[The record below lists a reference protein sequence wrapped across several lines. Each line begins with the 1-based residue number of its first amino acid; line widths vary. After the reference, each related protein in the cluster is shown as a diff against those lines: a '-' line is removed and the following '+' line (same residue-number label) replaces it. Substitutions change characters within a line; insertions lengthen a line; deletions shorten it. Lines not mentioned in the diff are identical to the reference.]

1 MSDLWC
7 RVFTMSYMKNL
18 LESTELIKPDTLMG
32 NLIYHAC
39 PENAYYSEV
48 WDCEVN
54 VYRISLHCFEFLI
67 HCIKSK
73 NDYLI
78 IQTEKVYN

>member
-1 MSDLWC
+1 
-7 RVFTMSYMKNL
+7 
-18 LESTELIKPDTLMG
+18 MG